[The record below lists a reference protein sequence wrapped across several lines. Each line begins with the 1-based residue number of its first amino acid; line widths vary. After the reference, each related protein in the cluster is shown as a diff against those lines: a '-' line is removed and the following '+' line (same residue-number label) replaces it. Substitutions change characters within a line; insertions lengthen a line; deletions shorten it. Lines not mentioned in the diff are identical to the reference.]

1 MNIERK
7 ERHHVPQCKMFSYSP
22 PCPKKGTVVIDA
34 CNTKRKVNSK
44 QERRNCGREP
54 EMGLVYKAGPVSSS
68 PRKRVMHK
76 TADVPRLTDLLL
88 LNQQS
93 TAVTFPD
100 SITVENIVNIWA
112 TLLALLM

>member
-7 ERHHVPQCKMFSYSP
+7 ERHHVPQCKMFSYSL

-34 CNTKRKVNSK
+34 RNTKRKVNSK

-54 EMGLVYKAGPVSSS
+54 EIGLVYKAGPVSSS
-68 PRKRVMHK
+68 PRKIVMHK

-88 LNQQS
+88 FYPTKYHS
-93 TAVTFPD
+93 HFP
-100 SITVENIVNIWA
+100 
-112 TLLALLM
+112 